1 MKHSKR
7 IFTLTVVVLALV
19 AMSITA
25 FAVTTNLTPAELLA
39 ELTGGT
45 VDSVR
50 AEKIESGIT
59 YGGVANQAG
68 VLEQFKTRMLELKKS
83 KIEERV
89 AEGTMTQEEANT
101 ILEAIEEHQ
110 EACDGTGTSQNLGKE
125 FNLGFG
131 GFSGN
136 RNGSGEGTG
145 MGQGMK
151 SGIGNSGS
159 GFRNG
164 GQGGNGNQGGNGR

>member
-1 MKHSKR
+1 MKHTKK
-7 IFTLTVVVLALV
+7 IFTLTIVVLALV

-25 FAVTTNLTPAELLA
+25 FAVTTNQTPAELLA
-39 ELTGGT
+39 EITGRT
-45 VDSVR
+45 VESVR
-50 AEKIESGIT
+50 AQKIESGST

-68 VLEQFKTRMLELKKS
+68 VLEQFRNRMLELKKS
-83 KIEERV
+83 IIDERV

-110 EACDGTGTSQNLGKE
+110 LTCDGTGTSQNLGRE

-136 RNGSGEGTG
+136 RNGSGDGNG

-151 SGIGNSGS
+151 GGLGNGGS

-164 GQGGNGNQGGNGR
+164 GQGGNGR

>member
-1 MKHSKR
+1 MKQSKK
-7 IFTLTVVVLALV
+7 IFTLAVVVLALV

-25 FAVTTNLTPAELLA
+25 FAVTTNQTPAELVA
-39 ELTGGT
+39 ELTGRT

-50 AEKIESGIT
+50 AQKIESGIT

-68 VLEQFKTRMLELKKS
+68 FLEQFRNRMLELKKNQ
-83 KIEERV
+83 IEKRV

-110 EACDGTGTSQNLGKE
+110 LTCDGTGTSQNLGKE

-136 RNGSGEGTG
+136 RNGSGDGSG
-145 MGQGMK
+145 IGQGMK

-164 GQGGNGNQGGNGR
+164 GQGGNGR

>member
-1 MKHSKR
+1 MKHSKK
-7 IFTLTVVVLALV
+7 IFTLTVVVLAIV

-25 FAVTTNLTPAELLA
+25 FAVTTNQTPAELLA
-39 ELTGGT
+39 EITGRT

-50 AEKIESGIT
+50 AEKIESGST

-68 VLEQFKTRMLELKKS
+68 VLEQFRNRMLELKKS

-101 ILEAIEEHQ
+101 ILEAIAEHQ
-110 EACDGTGTSQNLGKE
+110 LTCDGTGTNAGIGKE

-136 RNGSGEGTG
+136 RDGSGSRNG

-151 SGIGNSGS
+151 DGLGNSGS
-159 GFRNG
+159 GYRQG
-164 GQGGNGNQGGNGR
+164 GQGGNGR